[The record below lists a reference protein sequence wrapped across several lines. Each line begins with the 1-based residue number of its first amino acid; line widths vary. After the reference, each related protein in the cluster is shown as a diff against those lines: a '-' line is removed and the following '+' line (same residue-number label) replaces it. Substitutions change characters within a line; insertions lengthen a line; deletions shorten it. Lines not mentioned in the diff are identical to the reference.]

1 MMVWRFFYSAFTR
14 WPTVWGWSLG
24 AALLTYAVAS
34 VAADDAGGR
43 NDSRYREEVRQEIW
57 ARELAVYAGRG
68 NGDLQPYIDAL
79 AADYQAWPPFREA
92 PAGAEG
98 LQELAVRMRGKDQE
112 ELEMSFVD
120 FSLNGDTAAIYYK
133 THRTRTADG
142 DPADD
147 FYEVIHV
154 WVREAGQWR
163 VFAGMARDTPIRGA
177 P

>member
-1 MMVWRFFYSAFTR
+1 MMKWWLSHSAFALL
-14 WPTVWGWSLG
+14 PALLG
-24 AALLTYAVAS
+24 RALGVALLTYAVGS
-34 VAADDAGGR
+34 VAADDSGGQD
-43 NDSRYREEVRQEIW
+43 DSRYREQVRQEIW

-79 AADYQAWPPFREA
+79 AADYQAWPPFRDV

-112 ELEMSFVD
+112 ELEMTFVD

-133 THRTRTADG
+133 THRTRTAEG
-142 DPADD
+142 APADD

-163 VFAGMARDTPIRGA
+163 VFAGMARDKPVRGA